1 MLSLGAPGLWWGLTA
16 ALLPVAIHLAF
27 RRRFR
32 LERWGAMRFLAETH
46 QRHRVRLQLERLIL
60 LALRTLVLLALAVVL
75 LRPHYTLERD
85 VGGRLPRDARVAAVL
100 LLDDSLSATAPR
112 GDPAWPH
119 MQALAAAYL
128 DTLRPGDEVS
138 VLRRS
143 ELERSTFDPVYDL
156 AGVRQQV
163 LAMTP
168 ANLASDQLRLIDA
181 GLDQLARHLN
191 PQAELVLVHDGRGDG
206 FGGSESQ
213 WAQLR
218 HRLTGPPGAAA
229 GTRTRPHVLV
239 LSPPTGGTSANL
251 GIRELRMA
259 RSVVPVDLPVAVH
272 AVIERQGGR
281 APRQVDA
288 QLLIDGQVVAERRLD
303 LTQIGL
309 HETVFRHRF
318 TNAGAHG
325 IEVHLAGLRDDLPM
339 DDRRALAVEVDST
352 VPVLLIEGRPGTD
365 LDGSLGL
372 LAAALDPAG
381 DGHGLFRPTR
391 ISTLELDARALAT
404 TRVAVLGDAAALEV
418 SAVAALERF
427 VVGGGGLLVVT
438 GPGTDPTL
446 ADRAWWR
453 AGEGFLP
460 ARLDPVR
467 RDAGRSVV
475 PLADGHAALA
485 PFAGAARKAWAEIS
499 VTASLPLAGGG
510 GDTLDRLLRLDD
522 GSTLLAV
529 QPRGRGRVA
538 LLTTDLAGEWNNLPF
553 STAFVPAMQALVGHL
568 GATALPPRNL
578 SVGDSLAWLVR
589 HETTAAQADGP
600 DGATVPLTATS
611 WEGRPALVSGP
622 LLRPGLWQVRDGTQT
637 TTYAVTVPASE
648 GALLPIP
655 PAQVASAVAGADLRL
670 AATPIQVTDLAG
682 PGSSATRELWPL
694 LLAVAVL
701 AFVAESGVLWWTR
714 RGRP

>member
-1 MLSLGAPGLWWGLTA
+1 MLSLAAPGLWWGLSA
-16 ALLPVAIHLAF
+16 ALLPVVIHLAF

-32 LERWGAMRFLAETH
+32 LEPWGAMRFLTETH
-46 QRHRVRLQLERLIL
+46 QRHRVRLQVERLVL
-60 LALRTLVLLALAVVL
+60 LTLRTVVLLALAGAL
-75 LRPHYTLERD
+75 LRPQYSLERAD
-85 VGGRLPRDARVAAVL
+85 GGRLPRDARVAAVL
-100 LLDDSLSATAPR
+100 LLDDSISATAPR
-112 GDPAWPH
+112 GDPAWPR
-119 MQALAAAYL
+119 MLALAAAYL

-143 ELERSTFDPVYDL
+143 ELEHSAADPAYDL
-156 AGVRQQV
+156 AAVRQQV
-163 LAMTP
+163 LALTP
-168 ANLASDQLRLIDA
+168 SAMASDQQRLVDA
-181 GLDQLARHLN
+181 GLDQFARCLN

-206 FGGSESQ
+206 FGGSASQ

-218 HRLTGPPGAAA
+218 HRLSGPPGAVA
-229 GTRTRPHVLV
+229 GSRARPHLLV
-239 LSPPTGGTSANL
+239 LAPPTGGPSANL

-259 RSVVPVDLPVAVH
+259 RSVVSVDRPVALHV
-272 AVIERQGGR
+272 VIERQGDR

-288 QLLIDGQVVAERRLD
+288 QLLVDGQVVEERRLA
-303 LTQIGL
+303 LPTSGL
-309 HETVFRHRF
+309 HEAIFMYRF
-318 TNAGAHG
+318 TSAGAHG
-325 IEVHLAGLRDDLPM
+325 IAVQLAGLRDDLPM
-339 DDRRALAVEVDST
+339 DDRRAMAVEVDAT
-352 VPVLLIEGRPGTD
+352 VPVLLIEGQPGTD

-372 LAAALDPAG
+372 LAAALDPVG
-381 DGHGLFRPTR
+381 DGRGLFRMTR
-391 ISTLELDARALAT
+391 ISTLDLDAHALAS

-453 AGEGFLP
+453 DGEGFLP

-475 PLADGHAALA
+475 PLADGHPALA
-485 PFAGAARKAWAEIS
+485 PFAGAMRKSWAEIS

-510 GDTLDRLLRLDD
+510 DALERLLRLDD

-538 LLTTDLAGEWNNLPF
+538 LLTTDLAGQWNNLPF
-553 STAFVPAMQALVGHL
+553 SAAFVPAMQALIGHL

-578 SVGDSLAWLVR
+578 TVGDSLAWLVR
-589 HETTAAQADGP
+589 NEATVAQADGP
-600 DGATVPLTATS
+600 EGTTVPLTATG

-622 LLRPGLWQVRDGTQT
+622 LLNPGLWQVRASDQT
-637 TTYAVTVPASE
+637 STYAVTVPASE
-648 GALLPIP
+648 GALQPIP
-655 PAQVASAVAGADLRL
+655 PAQVASALAGADLRL
-670 AATPIQVTDLAG
+670 ATTPEQVTDLAG
-682 PGSSATRELWPL
+682 PGGSATRDLWPL

-701 AFVAESGVLWWTR
+701 AFLAESGVLWWAR
-714 RGRP
+714 RSRP